1 MDEIKQN
8 QGTENRRKIYFLL
21 KNHPELAKDLALIM
35 EEAYDKLLDALYAR
49 CDEEA
54 KKEGLPPSE
63 EANTDFSMLQDFL
76 TTIMEEDM
84 AWPNLVASGNQMY
97 EDWEEDDK
105 EQFIRELSA
114 INQPYWT
121 TDENGVWYE
130 CDCYGNKTGKTDD
143 RPGLIPGLV

>member
-8 QGTENRRKIYFLL
+8 QGTENRRKVYSLL

-54 KKEGLPPSE
+54 RKEGLPSSD

-76 TTIMEEDM
+76 TENMEEDM
-84 AWPNLVASGNQMY
+84 LWPNLIASGNQMY

-105 EQFIRELSA
+105 ERFIRELSA
-114 INQPYWT
+114 IDQPYWKDDPET
-121 TDENGVWYE
+121 GKPQKY
-130 CDCYGNKTGKTDD
+130 DCFGNKLD
-143 RPGLIPGLV
+143 